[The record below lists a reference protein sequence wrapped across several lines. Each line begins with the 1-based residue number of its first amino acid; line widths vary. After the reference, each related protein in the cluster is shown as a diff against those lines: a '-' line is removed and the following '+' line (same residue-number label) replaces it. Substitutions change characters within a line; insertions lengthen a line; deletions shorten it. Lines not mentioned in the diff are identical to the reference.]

1 MYTLHG
7 IMSMAQQSINNN
19 QIALNVVSNNI
30 SNLNTENY
38 TRQKVEFAAIPPNTS
53 FMWCNTNRNLL
64 IGQGAEITGI
74 TSKRSEWLDNYYRS
88 QNSGNGYYDQIGG
101 MLDNMENLLNDELS
115 SSGLQ
120 QKFSDFFAASQAL
133 SGDPTNN
140 AYKIAFIDAVQ
151 DISDTLNN
159 MSKTVSDYMS
169 QTVGILGDPD
179 SFESSLIKTSVET
192 LDSKLEQLA
201 DLNNKIAQTPE
212 SNTLLDQRNALLD
225 EISSM
230 VPITTTTNS
239 NGTVNLLIDGQT
251 VVKGGDKRLTIQAVQ
266 GDDEN
271 HPVKIQ
277 LLDKDGLVKKDDISE
292 SLGNCSIT
300 AILQAGDGNSFGYK
314 SILNDLDKLA
324 SAFAQEINNIQTKAD
339 SNGNPLYIGPDG
351 TLLESTTPIFVTKD
365 GTTNYTAGNI
375 KINQTIIENP
385 TLIATARIDITAADY
400 DNKAVGNT
408 GNMQLFNNL
417 AKGKIAGL
425 SLSTPAG
432 EGLSITDYLSAL
444 VSKIGS
450 GVASIKNAAD
460 TQDAVMQQ
468 AAQKRDELYGVDL
481 NEELADLIR
490 YQRAYEA
497 SAKVFSTS
505 NELMQTILQMI

>member
-140 AYKIAFIDAVQ
+140 SYKIAFIDAVQ

-169 QTVGILGDPD
+169 QTVGIFGDPD

-277 LLDKDGLVKKDDISE
+277 LLDKDGLVKKDDISD

>member
-169 QTVGILGDPD
+169 QTVGIFGDPD

-277 LLDKDGLVKKDDISE
+277 LLDKDGLVKKDDISD

>member
-169 QTVGILGDPD
+169 QTVGIFGDPD

-277 LLDKDGLVKKDDISE
+277 LLDKDGLVKKDDISD

-450 GVASIKNAAD
+450 GVASIKNSAD
-460 TQDAVMQQ
+460 TQDSVMQQ